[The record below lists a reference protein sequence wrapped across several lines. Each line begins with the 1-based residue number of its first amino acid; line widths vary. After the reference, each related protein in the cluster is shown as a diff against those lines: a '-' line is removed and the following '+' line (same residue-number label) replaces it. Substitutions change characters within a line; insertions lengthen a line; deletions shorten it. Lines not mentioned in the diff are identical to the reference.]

1 MSINKYIQ
9 ELTLNL
15 TLIELFKT
23 FSFYL
28 MDSNTSSIF
37 GKMIELSE
45 EIVFIY
51 NIEKR
56 CFDHVNEAFAEITQ
70 MDSAALFENPQ
81 LLFDFVHIEDR
92 EYIQEKINSL
102 LQNKNLSVLTFR
114 IIRADQQ
121 QRWIRVKFYPIIE
134 NDIIVYITGI
144 GEDDTVRRASLL
156 SMEKI
161 NAWKN
166 ASLEIV
172 SHDLRGPI
180 GTMKMLA
187 SVINRKLPDNPE
199 IHKLA
204 SMIEE
209 IANRNIEL
217 IKVLLSKETFES
229 HEVQI
234 RKERLDVVW
243 EINQALEMYIKAQD
257 DIKRVITFTYSHKK
271 VFAELDSL
279 KFLQIV
285 NNLVSNAIKFTDE
298 NGQIKLHVEKLEDA
312 FLFTVQDNGI
322 GIPIH
327 LQPLLFKKYTEA
339 GRDGLKGEESV
350 GLGMWIIKSMVEEH
364 GGTIWFETK
373 ERLGTTFYVK
383 ISLGLES

>member
-1 MSINKYIQ
+1 
-9 ELTLNL
+9 
-15 TLIELFKT
+15 
-23 FSFYL
+23 
-28 MDSNTSSIF
+28 MDSNKLSII
-37 GKMIELSE
+37 GKMIELAE

-51 NIEKR
+51 NIEKE
-56 CFDHVNEAFAEITQ
+56 CFDHVNGAFSEITQ
-70 MDSAALFENPQ
+70 IDSAVLFDQPQ
-81 LLFDFVHIEDR
+81 LLFDVVHVEDR
-92 EYIQEKINSL
+92 AYIKEKIKNL
-102 LQNKNLSVLTFR
+102 DKNKNLSVLTFR
-114 IIRADQQ
+114 ITRADQQ
-121 QRWIRVKFYPIIE
+121 LRWMKFKIYPIVEDGHIT
-134 NDIIVYITGI
+134 YIAGI
-144 GEDDTVRRASLL
+144 GEDDTVRKASLL

-187 SVINRKLPDNPE
+187 SIINRKLQDQPE

-204 SMIEE
+204 SLIEE

-243 EINQALEMYIKAQD
+243 EINQAVEMYVKAQS
-257 DIKRVITFTYSHKK
+257 DIKRAITFTHSHKQ
-271 VFAELDSL
+271 VYAELDSL

-285 NNLVSNAIKFTDE
+285 NNLVSNAIKFTGE
-298 NGQIKLHVEKLEDA
+298 NGQINIHVEKLEDA
-312 FLFTVQDNGI
+312 FLLTVQDNGI
-322 GIPIH
+322 GIPKH
-327 LQPLLFKKYTEA
+327 LQPVLFKKYTEA
-339 GRDGLKGEESV
+339 RRDGLKGEESV
-350 GLGMWIIKSMVEEH
+350 GLGMWIIKSLVEEH
-364 GGTIWFETK
+364 QGTIWFETQ

-383 ISLGLES
+383 ISLGLDN

>member
-1 MSINKYIQ
+1 
-9 ELTLNL
+9 
-15 TLIELFKT
+15 
-23 FSFYL
+23 
-28 MDSNTSSIF
+28 MDSNKLSIF
-37 GKMIELSE
+37 GKMIELTE

-51 NIEKR
+51 NIEKE
-56 CFDHVNEAFAEITQ
+56 CFDHVNEAFTEITQ
-70 MDSAALFENPQ
+70 IDSAALFNQPQ
-81 LLFDFVHIEDR
+81 LLFDVVHVEDR
-92 EYIQEKINSL
+92 EYIREKIKNL
-102 LQNKNLSVLTFR
+102 NNNKNLSVLTFR

-121 QRWIRVKFYPIIE
+121 QRWIKFKVYPIVE
-134 NDIIVYITGI
+134 NGNIVYITGI

-180 GTMKMLA
+180 GTIKMLA
-187 SVINRKLPDNPE
+187 SVINRKLPDHPE

-204 SMIEE
+204 TMIEE
-209 IANRNIEL
+209 IAKRNIDL

-243 EINQALEMYIKAQD
+243 EINQALEMYVKVQN
-257 DIKRVITFTYSHKK
+257 DIKRAITFTYSHKK

-285 NNLVSNAIKFTDE
+285 NNLVSNAIKFTEE
-298 NGQIKLHVEKLEDA
+298 NGQIKVHVEKLEDA

-322 GIPIH
+322 GIPKH
-327 LQPLLFKKYTEA
+327 LQPGLFKKYTEA

-350 GLGMWIIKSMVEEH
+350 GLGMWIIKSLVEEH
-364 GGTIWFETK
+364 QGTIWFETK

-383 ISLGLES
+383 ISLGLDN